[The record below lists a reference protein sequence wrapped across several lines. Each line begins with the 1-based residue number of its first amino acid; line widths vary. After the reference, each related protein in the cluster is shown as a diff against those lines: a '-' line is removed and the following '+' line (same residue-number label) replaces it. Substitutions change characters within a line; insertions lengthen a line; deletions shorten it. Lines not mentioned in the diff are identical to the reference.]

1 MRRQLRLR
9 KRDDFLR
16 LRREG
21 RWYRGTLCH
30 LACLTNDLAH
40 NRYGLVTSKKL
51 GNAVTRN
58 RIRRRLREAARL
70 MDPGLRQG
78 YDVLIIARDQS
89 VSARYAELYDTLRM
103 LLERAGL
110 LLDGEGSE
118 TC

>member
-9 KRDDFLR
+9 KRGDFLR

-30 LACLTNDLAH
+30 LVCLTNEFSH
-40 NRYGLVTSKKL
+40 NRYGWITSKKL
-51 GNAVTRN
+51 GNAVIRN
-58 RIRRRLREAARL
+58 RVRRRLREAARL
-70 MDPGLRQG
+70 MNPELRQG

-89 VSARYAELYDTLRM
+89 VSTRYAELYDTLRM
-103 LLERAGL
+103 LFGRAGL
-110 LLDGEGSE
+110 LLDGEDSE